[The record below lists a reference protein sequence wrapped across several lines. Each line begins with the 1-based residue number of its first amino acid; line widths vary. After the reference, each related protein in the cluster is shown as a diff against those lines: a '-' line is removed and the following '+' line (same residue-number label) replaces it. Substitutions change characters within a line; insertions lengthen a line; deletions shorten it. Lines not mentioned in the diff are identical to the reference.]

1 MVVSTTVKGYF
12 HITAESLDVAR
23 TFIDIINELHPEKY
37 EWSTKIGPNITLWKP
52 QPDNK
57 MCYGIPFEATG
68 RNDYRNNLIDMFNVI
83 GRRRKRNN
91 LRSRIQQLTDEE
103 LTIIVTWEEFTT
115 EASFIARGQAH
126 IQKNKG
132 MALYSALLDILFYNR
147 RDLTVD
153 LLKQWGFSSWRYAD
167 YTRTGITNFMT
178 KFKNN
183 ETIIGDLS
191 QYDIDDLVHFAEPH
205 GRGYLYY
212 LENMDEAYAIEFRDR
227 LLDIMREHPTT
238 SIVEGTVQINA
249 PSESDIRK
257 LVSIFA
263 ASDDDPI
270 FDSSLGPISKY
281 RMKFNRH
288 EVDIAEMRPQMF
300 RATVSFQG
308 TAENNYRYTIDDV
321 INWAKHR
328 LFRLPLDTRKPIL
341 SGQPFWLSFQWQ
353 EHNSNQE
360 LLTNGC
366 IMWKKQPDQ
375 TNLETTHIEINGSRI
390 LQ

>member
-1 MVVSTTVKGYF
+1 MTVTTTVKGYF
-12 HITAESLDVAR
+12 HITADSLDVTQ
-23 TFIDIINELHPEKY
+23 TFIDIVNELHPEKY
-37 EWSTKIGPNITLWKP
+37 EWSTEIGPGITLWSP
-52 QPDNK
+52 RPDDK
-57 MCYGIPFEATG
+57 MCYGIPFQAKG
-68 RNDYRNNLIDMFNVI
+68 RNDYRKNLIDMLDVI
-83 GRRRKRNN
+83 GRKRARKE
-91 LRSRIQQLTDEE
+91 IQRLTDEE
-103 LTIIVTWEEFTT
+103 LTIVVSWEEFAT
-115 EASFIARGQAH
+115 EESFIARGQA
-126 IQKNKG
+126 IIEKNKG
-132 MALYSALLDILFYNR
+132 MALYSALLDILFYDR

-153 LLKQWGFSSWRYAD
+153 LLKAWGFSSWRYAD

-178 KFKNN
+178 RFKNN
-183 ETIIGDLS
+183 EAIIGELS

-205 GRGYLYY
+205 GQGYLYY
-212 LENMDEAYAIEFRDR
+212 LENMDEAHAIEFRDR
-227 LLDIMREHPTT
+227 LLDIMAKHPTT

-270 FDSSLGPISKY
+270 FDSSLGPVSKY

-288 EVDIAEMRPQMF
+288 EVDIAEMKPQMF

-321 INWAKHR
+321 TNWAKHR

-353 EHNSNQE
+353 EHNSDRE

-366 IMWKKQPDQ
+366 IMWEKPLDQ
-375 TNLETTHIEINGSRI
+375 TSLHTTYIQINGSI
-390 LQ
+390 VS